1 MRRLEVLAEV
11 REQGGLSHGADYR
24 RHDRG
29 SIGGDSEVDEAGAE
43 ARGWRRQRR
52 RAAYALPLQPR
63 DLRMVDPTFS
73 NADDPSLLV
82 REGCII
88 VNLLPVRAMLTCDR
102 VLLFPKEGV
111 DGEVSLIL
119 DKLRPDSGADN
130 VDMPFELRAL
140 EACFVTMLSDLQ
152 RHTHALGRTVRRIAK
167 SLARNDTSLSVLQ
180 GLRGAFNDIAEV
192 QQRCAA
198 KRDTLVGVL
207 DHPATLRG
215 LSSLTLREQGR
226 GSRRNAQDKQSRTLS
241 AGAND
246 RGSVEL
252 DALPAAAAAADTAG
266 AAPGALPSTAKAPPP
281 PSGSIEPGTPR
292 SEQPHDTH
300 TQLAGAPEHHHK
312 LVHPDGSVHLVIPP
326 PLHPVQGSEP
336 HPAVL
341 AAQASASPATR
352 ALARPITGET
362 LMALQLQA
370 GMPGAAAADTGRRLR
385 RGSSAASAPAVP
397 GDVDRE
403 LEAELASE
411 QYIET
416 AATLEHADTAR
427 LTALQ
432 PASSAGGLAKGISE
446 LSETE
451 QLDYHADVAELLV
464 EAYVAEVEAVI
475 RDLASLQSELESAE
489 RQQNLM
495 LATTRNR
502 LLLADIGISSTTLV
516 LAVLAAL
523 YSMFGMN
530 LNSGLEDTD
539 GVFWGV
545 VYGSLGA
552 GAAMWV
558 ALVLALKFCLLAP
571 GDSSASLQCRCAAP
585 LKGHSKR

>member
-11 REQGGLSHGADYR
+11 RGQANLTRTGEQKRQHSSSVGGESDGEDLLGEHRA
-24 RHDRG
+24 
-29 SIGGDSEVDEAGAE
+29 
-43 ARGWRRQRR
+43 WRRQRR

-88 VNLLPVRAMLTCDR
+88 VNLMPVRAMLTCDR

-119 DKLRPDSGADN
+119 DKLRPDSDADN
-130 VDMPFELRAL
+130 ADMPFELRAL

-152 RHTHALGRTVRRIAK
+152 RLTDRLSRTVRRIAR
-167 SLARNDTSLSVLQ
+167 SLARNDTSLGVLQ

-192 QQRCAA
+192 QQRCSA

-215 LSSLTLREQGR
+215 LSSLTLREQKREG
-226 GSRRNAQDKQSRTLS
+226 GHTMPLGQQSHTLS
-241 AGAND
+241 AGANASD
-246 RGSVEL
+246 SKSG
-252 DALPAAAAAADTAG
+252 AG
-266 AAPGALPSTAKAPPP
+266 TVAPPDPHLALQP
-281 PSGSIEPGTPR
+281 PAGRNGSMEPGSPPAINTASSSTSAAVPR
-292 SEQPHDTH
+292 ETQPLVSPCGDT
-300 TQLAGAPEHHHK
+300 
-312 LVHPDGSVHLVIPP
+312 VHVVIPP
-326 PLHPVQGSEP
+326 PAIQVPPPGEAP
-336 HPAVL
+336 TL
-341 AAQASASPATR
+341 AAQSSASPATR
-352 ALARPITGET
+352 ALTRPITGET

-370 GMPGAAAADTGRRLR
+370 EGQEHRETRHPAPTGRVR
-385 RGSSAASAPAVP
+385 RGSSAASAPAAPNSEAGTVP
-397 GDVDRE
+397 TSHGDACR
-403 LEAELASE
+403 
-411 QYIET
+411 IET

-427 LTALQ
+427 L
-432 PASSAGGLAKGISE
+432 SAVRSLEGSGGLTKGISQ

-502 LLLADIGISSTTLV
+502 LLVADIGISTTTLV

-530 LNSGLEDTD
+530 LTSGFEDAD

-552 GAAMWV
+552 GAVMWV
-558 ALVLALKFCLLAP
+558 GLILALKYCLLAP
-571 GDSSASLQCRCAAP
+571 GDSSTTLQCHCGSGGHSAG
-585 LKGHSKR
+585 GHSKR

>member
-11 REQGGLSHGADYR
+11 RGQGTFSRTSEYR
-24 RHDRG
+24 RRDVG
-29 SIGGDSEVDEAGAE
+29 SIGGESDGDDLAAE
-43 ARGWRRQRR
+43 ARVARRQRR

-88 VNLLPVRAMLTCDR
+88 VNLLPVRAMLTSDR

-119 DKLRPDSGADN
+119 DKLRPNSDADN
-130 VDMPFELRAL
+130 ADMPFELRAL

-152 RHTHALGRTVRRIAK
+152 RLTDALSRTVRRIAK
-167 SLARNDTSLSVLQ
+167 SLARNDTSLGVLQ

-226 GSRRNAQDKQSRTLS
+226 EGIAPSADKQTHTLS

-246 RGSVEL
+246 RGSCMSES
-252 DALPAAAAAADTAG
+252 LPSAARLPDTA
-266 AAPGALPSTAKAPPP
+266 LV
-281 PSGSIEPGTPR
+281 SGSIEPR
-292 SEQPHDTH
+292 SPP
-300 TQLAGAPEHHHK
+300 AAVAPEQTNQEDGGYSGSAAHTAH
-312 LVHPDGSVHLVIPP
+312 VQPDDTVRVVVPP
-326 PLHPVQGSEP
+326 PVLTPEGKP
-336 HPAVL
+336 PPPML
-341 AAQASASPATR
+341 AAQGSASPATK

-362 LMALQLQA
+362 LVALQLQA
-370 GMPGAAAADTGRRLR
+370 GADGVAGACGGLR
-385 RGSSAASAPAVP
+385 RGSSAASAPAAP
-397 GDVDRE
+397 GDSCGMQGTARTNV
-403 LEAELASE
+403 

-427 LTALQ
+427 LSALQ
-432 PASSAGGLAKGISE
+432 STGGAGGISKGISD

-530 LNSGLEDTD
+530 LTSGLEDSD

-558 ALVLALKFCLLAP
+558 ALILALKFCLLAP
-571 GDSSASLQCRCAAP
+571 GDSSTSLQCQCVGQGSSNR
-585 LKGHSKR
+585 R